1 MAKLD
6 GYYTFTHP
14 ESGVSQTFG
23 PNDDLPDWVDTSPD
37 HVGTGESKAVDQD
50 ADDYEVAGPG
60 LHEGEAERLEEEAK
74 AEARRA
80 ADRDRKAKQRAGAK
94 NQTAAQLKAAA
105 EAEEKRKAEET
116 AAAEKAQADA
126 AAQGGGQ

>member
-14 ESGVSQTFG
+14 ETGISETFG
-23 PNDDLPDWVDTSPD
+23 PGDDLPDWVDTSPK
-37 HVGTGESKAVDQD
+37 HVGTGEPDEVDQD

-60 LHEGEAERLEEEAK
+60 MHDGEAARLEEEAK

-80 ADRDRKAKQRAGAK
+80 ADRERKAKQRAAK
-94 NQTAAQLKAAA
+94 TSTDAQVKAAA
-105 EAEEKRKAEET
+105 EAEQKRKDEEA
-116 AAAEKAQADA
+116 AAAEA
-126 AAQGGGQ
+126 AAQGGGK